1 MKFKMFI
8 VLGSF
13 MTSLL
18 FGMNSCTKDNN
29 GQADLMTDS
38 IIEVAADGTTIMVQS
53 SLGSCLTDDLS
64 FTDGELDIL
73 MHMKEEEKLA
83 RDVYAALYEKWGTPI
98 FSNISSAE
106 ETHMNAVLL
115 LLQSYGDEYKLAGDP
130 GVFTNPDFQE
140 LYGELVEQGS
150 ESIEAAFKT
159 GALIEDMDIKDL
171 EEYLGVAS
179 NENILLVFEN
189 LLRGSRNHLR
199 AFTRQLERIGAT
211 YTPVYITQE
220 EYDEITSS
228 PNETGRGS
236 RAQGQG
242 NGRFGNR
249 NRNGW

>member
-1 MKFKMFI
+1 MFI

-18 FGMNSCTKDNN
+18 FGMSSCTKDKN
-29 GQADLMTDS
+29 GQADLMTANVL
-38 IIEVAADGTTIMVQS
+38 EVAADGTTLFVQAG
-53 SLGSCLTDDLS
+53 LGSILQEELS
-64 FTDGELDIL
+64 FNESELDIL

-83 RDVYAALYEKWGTPI
+83 RDVYTVLYEKWGTMI
-98 FSNISSAE
+98 FSNISRAE
-106 ETHMNAVLL
+106 ETHMNAVLY
-115 LLQSYGDEYKLAGDP
+115 LLQNYGDEYKLAGDP
-130 GVFTNPDFQE
+130 GVFANPDFQE
-140 LYGELVEQGS
+140 LYGKLVEQGS

-171 EEYLGVAS
+171 EEYLGVVS
-179 NENILLVFEN
+179 NENITWVFEN

-199 AFTRQLERIGAT
+199 AFNRQLDRIGAT

-220 EYDEITSS
+220 EYDEIISS

-236 RAQGQG
+236 RGQGQG
-242 NGRFGNR
+242 NGGFGNR